1 MIIVISRELTR
12 SRRHVLMAIS
22 EGLITAVQPADIAET
37 RGRSKQLIGK
47 FQGPMIKHVPRG
59 NGNTF
64 ILAATVVQSPGTAS
78 GLAQY
83 LILSIAL
90 R

>member
-1 MIIVISRELTR
+1 MDISD
-12 SRRHVLMAIS
+12 
-22 EGLITAVQPADIAET
+22 GLITAVHPADIAET
-37 RGRSKQLIGK
+37 RGLSKQLIGK

-64 ILAATVVQSPGTAS
+64 IFAAAVLQSPGTTS

-83 LILSIAL
+83 FILSIA
-90 R
+90 

>member
-1 MIIVISRELTR
+1 
-12 SRRHVLMAIS
+12 MAIS

-83 LILSIAL
+83 LILSIAYDTGL
-90 R
+90 FKVK

>member
-1 MIIVISRELTR
+1 MI
-12 SRRHVLMAIS
+12 AIS

-37 RGRSKQLIGK
+37 SGRSKQLIGK

-59 NGNTF
+59 NGKTF
-64 ILAATVVQSPGTAS
+64 IFAAAVVQSPGTAS

-83 LILSIAL
+83 LILSMAKDNGSSKVE
-90 R
+90 